1 MESHRKGDLTEAT
14 VITEL
19 KRREIPVSVPFG
31 DNERYDL
38 VAESA
43 GDLYRLQVKTGWLSD
58 GCVEFHGKS
67 SHTNSSGNVYK
78 TYDGDTDY
86 FAVYCHELEQLYLV
100 PETAFET
107 EMRLRVE
114 DPEIEQP
121 SINWAAD
128 YEFDEQWPPEDT
140 TSGPANDREAI
151 IETLRDRGVDAID
164 AIDSDAPYEAV
175 LRTPDDDLLRAA
187 VRRGSV
193 TNGRIRFDTSGTVP
207 GPEAVDYA
215 VVDCAERG
223 EQYLVERASYERTTS
238 LRVTEPEQA
247 QPSIKWAEEYEFGAC
262 WPPG

>member
-43 GDLYRLQVKTGWLSD
+43 GDLYRIQVKTGWLSD

-67 SHTNSSGNVYK
+67 SHTNSGGNVYK
-78 TYDGDTDY
+78 TYDGDTDF

-100 PETAFET
+100 AEDAFET

-114 DPEIEQP
+114 DPEVEQP

-128 YEFDEQWPPEDT
+128 YEFDEQWPPENGT
-140 TSGPANDREAI
+140 NSAVSEREAI
-151 IETLRDRGVDAID
+151 VETLRDRGVDVID
-164 AIDSDAPYEAV
+164 AMDSDAPYDAI
-175 LRTPDDDLLRAA
+175 LRTPADDLLRAA

-193 TNGRIRFDTSGTVP
+193 TNGRIRFDTSQTVP
-207 GPEAVDYA
+207 GPDDVEYV
-215 VVDCAERG
+215 VVDCAERD
-223 EQYLVERASYERTTS
+223 EQYLVERARYERTIS
-238 LRVTEPEQA
+238 LRVSEPEQT
-247 QPSIKWAEEYEFGAC
+247 QPSINWAADYEFDEQ
-262 WPPG
+262 WPPR